1 MRIFMYKPPKYNK
14 NLADIVHKKAET
26 LLNFFKLPFYFFTF
40 CDFSTNSMHI
50 RLLLG
55 DKN

>member
-1 MRIFMYKPPKYNK
+1 MYKPPKYNK